1 VGRPQTAPAVAARL
15 RGGKL
20 TAYASWNGAT
30 EVVSWRV
37 LAGATPGA
45 LVAAAVEP
53 RSGFETSI
61 SVRSAGPYVAVQAL
75 NAAGQVLG
83 TSEPVKAS

>member
-1 VGRPQTAPAVAARL
+1 VA
-15 RGGKL
+15 
-20 TAYASWNGAT
+20 
-30 EVVSWRV
+30 SWRV
-37 LAGATPGA
+37 SAGATPDA

-61 SVRSAGPYVAVQAL
+61 SVSTAGPYVAVQAL

-83 TSEPVKAS
+83 TSEPAKAS

>member
-1 VGRPQTAPAVAARL
+1 
-15 RGGKL
+15 
-20 TAYASWNGAT
+20 
-30 EVVSWRV
+30 
-37 LAGATPGA
+37 LAGATPDA

-61 SVRSAGPYVAVQAL
+61 SVPSAGPYVAVQAL

-83 TSEPVKAS
+83 TSEPAKAS